1 MSNISI
7 GLIGI
12 VVLVLLLFSRM
23 PIGATMAF
31 VGSVGF
37 GSIVGMESMLGMLQT
52 VPFSTFASQAMSV
65 IPLFVLMG
73 SLCFACGMSEDL
85 YYAVNAWLGR
95 FRGGLAMA
103 TIGACAL
110 FAAISG
116 SSLATVA
123 TLGKVAWPEMVRYK
137 YHPRLSTGAI
147 AAGGCLGILIPPSTV
162 LIIYG
167 VITEQS
173 IGALFMAGFAPGIME
188 ALFYII
194 VIIYLTW
201 RNPELGPKGPSST
214 WGQKGKSLAKC
225 WDVIIIFL
233 VVIGGIYTGKFTPTE
248 AAGIGAF
255 FALIFVGVRR
265 KLTPKLYIGAVED
278 TIKTTGM
285 LFIIVFGAMVFGYFL
300 TVTRLPYELSEF
312 VFSLNV
318 SRYVALSAVLI
329 VILLLGCIM
338 DSLAIVL
345 LAVPVLYPMIMKL
358 GFDPIWFGIMT
369 VRVTEMGLI
378 TPPVGLNVYIIQG
391 LTGVP
396 MSTCFRGIVPFL
408 ISDFVHIVVLIL
420 FPGIATFLPEILGM
434 HTPIK

>member
-1 MSNISI
+1 MEPITI

-12 VVLVLLLFSRM
+12 VVLVVLLFSRM

-37 GSIVGMESMLGMLQT
+37 MSIVGFESMLGMVQT

-73 SLCFACGMSEDL
+73 TLCFAAGMSEDL
-85 YYAVNAWLGR
+85 FYAVNNWLGR

-123 TLGKVAWPEMVRYK
+123 TLGKVAWPEMMRYK
-137 YHPRLSTGAI
+137 YHPRLAAGSI

-173 IGALFMAGFAPGIME
+173 IGKLFMAGFIPGILE
-188 ALFYII
+188 ALFYIGVI
-194 VIIYLTW
+194 VILTW
-201 RNPELGPKGPSST
+201 KNPALGPQGPSCT
-214 WGQKGKSLAKC
+214 WKERWISLLRC
-225 WDVIIIFL
+225 WDFIVLFL
-233 VVIGGIYTGKFTPTE
+233 IVIGGIYSGKFTPTE

-255 FALIFVGVRR
+255 VAFLFVIIRR
-265 KLTPKLYIGAVED
+265 KLTWKLYVSSVED
-278 TIKTTGM
+278 TVKTVGM

-312 VFSLNV
+312 VFKLNV
-318 SRYVALSAVLI
+318 SRYIALIAVLI

-391 LTGVP
+391 MTGTP
-396 MSTCFRGIVPFL
+396 MSACFRGIVPFL
-408 ISDFVHIVVLIL
+408 ISDFIHVAVLII
-420 FPGIATFLPEILGM
+420 FPGIALFLPSFLGM
-434 HTPIK
+434 M

>member
-1 MSNISI
+1 MAPITI

-12 VVLVLLLFSRM
+12 VVLIILLFSRM

-37 GSIVGMESMLGMLQT
+37 MSIVGWESMLGMVQT

-73 SLCFACGMSEDL
+73 SLCFAAGMSEDL

-103 TIGACAL
+103 TVGACAL

-123 TLGKVAWPEMVRYK
+123 TLGKVAWPEMMRYK
-137 YHPRLSTGAI
+137 YHPRLAAGSI

-173 IGALFMAGFAPGIME
+173 IGKLFMAGFIPGLLE
-188 ALFYII
+188 ALLYIA
-194 VIIYLTW
+194 VIILLTW
-201 RNPELGPKGPSST
+201 KNPALGPQGPAST
-214 WGQKGKSLAKC
+214 FSEKCFALLKC
-225 WDVIIIFL
+225 WDFVILFL
-233 VVIGGIYTGKFTPTE
+233 VVIIGIYTGKFTPTE

-255 FALIFVGVRR
+255 LALIFVIIRR
-265 KLTPKLYIGAVED
+265 KLTPKLYMGAVED
-278 TIKTTGM
+278 TIKTVGM

-312 VFSLNV
+312 VYGLNV
-318 SRYVALSAVLI
+318 SRYIALIAVLI
-329 VILLLGCIM
+329 VVLLLGCIM

-345 LAVPVLYPMIMKL
+345 LAVPVLYPMVMKL

-391 LTGVP
+391 MTGTP
-396 MSTCFRGIVPFL
+396 MSTCFRGIIPFL
-408 ISDFVHIVVLIL
+408 ISDFVHVALLIA
-420 FPGIATFLPEILGM
+420 FPGIVLFLPRVLGM
-434 HTPIK
+434 M

>member
-1 MSNISI
+1 MEPITI

-12 VVLVLLLFSRM
+12 VVLVVLLFSRM

-37 GSIVGMESMLGMLQT
+37 MSIVGVESMLGMVQT

-73 SLCFACGMSEDL
+73 TLCFAAGMSEDL
-85 YYAVNAWLGR
+85 FYAVNNWLGR

-103 TIGACAL
+103 TVGACAL

-123 TLGKVAWPEMVRYK
+123 TLGKVAWPEMMRYK
-137 YHPRLSTGAI
+137 YHPRLAAGSI

-173 IGALFMAGFAPGIME
+173 IGKLFMAGFIPGIME
-188 ALFYII
+188 ALFYIV
-194 VIIYLTW
+194 VIMFLTW
-201 RNPELGPKGPSST
+201 REPALGPKGPSCSMKEK
-214 WGQKGKSLAKC
+214 WISLLRC
-225 WDVIIIFL
+225 WDFIVLFL
-233 VVIGGIYTGKFTPTE
+233 VVIGGIYSGKFTPTE

-255 FALIFVGVRR
+255 VAFLCVIIRR
-265 KLTPKLYIGAVED
+265 KLTWKLYVSSAED
-278 TIKTTGM
+278 TIKTVGM

-312 VFSLNV
+312 VYGLNV
-318 SRYVALSAVLI
+318 SRYIALIAVLI

-358 GFDPIWFGIMT
+358 GFDPIWFGIMV

-391 LTGVP
+391 MTGTP

-408 ISDFVHIVVLIL
+408 ISDFVHIAVLIV
-420 FPGIATFLPEILGM
+420 FPGIALILPQILGM
-434 HTPIK
+434 M

>member
-1 MSNISI
+1 MEGIT
-7 GLIGI
+7 LGI
-12 VVLVLLLFSRM
+12 VGIIVLIALLFSRM

-31 VGSVGF
+31 VGFVGF
-37 GSIVGMESMLGMLQT
+37 GYAVGYESALGVLQT
-52 VPFSTFASQAMSV
+52 VPYTTFASQAMSV

-73 SLCFACGMSEDL
+73 TLCFAAGMSEDL
-85 YYAVNAWLGR
+85 YYAVNAWIGH

-103 TIGACAL
+103 TVGACAL

-123 TLGKVAWPEMVRYK
+123 TLGKVAWPEMQRYK
-137 YHPRLSTGAI
+137 YDEALSTGAI
-147 AAGGCLGILIPPSTV
+147 AAGGSMGILIPPSTV

-173 IGALFMAGFAPGIME
+173 IGKLFMAGFIPGILE
-188 ALFYII
+188 ALFYIG
-194 VIIYLTW
+194 VIMILTW

-214 WGQKGKSLAKC
+214 WKQKGVAIGRC

-233 VVIGGIYTGKFTPTE
+233 VVIGGIYSGKFTPTE
-248 AAGIGAF
+248 AAGVGAF
-255 FALIFVGVRR
+255 AAFMFVIIRR
-265 KLTPKLYIGAVED
+265 KMSVKLYKTAVQD
-278 TIKTTGM
+278 TIKTVGM

-300 TVTRLPYELSEF
+300 AITRLPYELSEF
-312 VFSLNV
+312 VYGLNV
-318 SRYVALSAVLI
+318 SRYVALVAVLI

-345 LAVPVLYPMIMKL
+345 LAVPVLYPMIRKL

-391 LTGVP
+391 LTGTP
-396 MSTCFRGIVPFL
+396 MSTCFRGIIPFL
-408 ISDFVHIVVLIL
+408 ISDIVHIVLLIT
-420 FPGIATFLPEILGM
+420 FPGIVLFLPNVLGM
-434 HTPIK
+434 